1 MSGEI
6 NLKQIREE
14 KGISLDQIVQD
25 TKISKRVLEAFEKGD
40 LSDLFLSEVYL
51 KGFARTYARYLGI
64 DEQKIIRQLFGE
76 HPSISKKVIAPYN
89 DDNNNTT
96 DKTFHRRVPEYLDI
110 LVSFGKKTV
119 IFLFLFVAGMF
130 LKLPKRFLLTAGV
143 VLLSLFIVVFL
154 LTHRVAHDK
163 DLSSVASSGK
173 TVEKVAQGDISEE
186 LAPSQSLDSEN
197 EPIPPVVEPQEK
209 KETFSVIV
217 EALDDCWIRVK
228 ADGVELFRKTL
239 NKGDIEKWE
248 AKKEL
253 SMWVGNAGV
262 LKVTCGDKVYN
273 GLGRRGRVI
282 KDVIFYPDC
291 TYEIKKR

>member
-76 HPSISKKVIAPYN
+76 HPSISKKVVAPYN